1 MKTLQIG
8 YVLLSRHILLL
19 MFFVSL
25 KLFSQLPPHPQLNAN
40 NKHAVVGAYHKYDW
54 VHPNQYDFLSGSP
67 KNTTAN
73 KLRLQV
79 YYFTLFDREELLF
92 TYTNMP
98 SEFNDLFVFRPRR
111 SYARKGEG
119 APYGRGFPASSQYE
133 IRTYYGKSTTFFP
146 PTWEK
151 QNLNWPFGSSG
162 TSSFL
167 SQYYADFYPEARESN
182 SGENSYSLTGA
193 YWSQMYRHKNSS
205 HSLPTRWNY
214 GPGRGSIPNQ
224 RDPIVEYFIPDA
236 FWTDHDYFR
245 METFSALM
253 PNTGRWY
260 NTPNP
265 YMDPNYRII
274 FGGDWG
280 SYIFSQN
287 SYIFP
292 FVNQSGQKVTLL
304 NNSPVP
310 YDFGMQGAY
319 SNSESF
325 FSSFAQDK
333 EGDLLIYRWEPI
345 VDITNGLNR
354 FNGKTDS
361 YPERY
366 GADQTFNHLLIY
378 TDGYSTSN
386 PIKYDPDF
394 DPDITDDFYINP
406 YSGSVKFF
414 NEPDPTNRQ
423 LRLASVAI
431 DQYKDGQL
439 IGTIQNIIP
448 YFPQPFEGGN
458 KRPLI
463 SFTSDQN
470 IETKTSFDFD
480 TDIDS
485 KPDLI
490 IPNWSKNPNE
500 TRNRISHKQVNNNG
514 EVLLHAMDVEEGGN
528 IKFTIN
534 YSDPDNDNVTI
545 QIIPVI
551 PDLFDRYPWTLTDD
565 GNGSAEFEWDVPLD
579 ISEFSSL
586 QSYSFMFMVYAEDN
600 GGILNDL
607 NGQNI
612 EPFSITVHDGPGV
625 VISSTLVTTG
635 ETTNDQSIPIRI
647 DLTNIESSE
656 SGSLVF
662 ELEEDDFI
670 ITNASISDLEKSE
683 DGRFYT
689 ATLNPGTDPESAPVS
704 TSIKLPRNVFN
715 LTKTGGHGINT
726 VEVPNSESNLFEWT
740 SNQIRPTVEFEFF
753 DSSGNSLSN
762 NVKNNSPYIVG
773 KVIPSVLT
781 DNFALGDISLV
792 AENASIG
799 GFSKVVGIDQ
809 TYYTFKI
816 SADDNTEGTVKFS
829 IDANVFSDNIGN
841 QNLEGNLVGDN
852 SVKLFEWS
860 FDRNR
865 PSVTISNPFENATE
879 ATNDLTGQIVFSL
892 SEAISFQGNTLD
904 EVANST
910 ELSTKLIG
918 SLNTS
923 TTNAYFTNFSY
934 NVNTPNQFTAT
945 VNHSGGNRTAT
956 LICPE
961 GVFLD
966 LYGNK
971 STEETSSHSYN
982 LNLPRLSS
990 LYNLN
995 KTAQAPYRYSQG
1007 LPLVYLTSSS
1017 PVELLLG
1024 FSGQSKD
1031 ISVWPPNDTGYEG
1044 TWDGRKFPI
1053 APSDFIISSGTISN
1067 IQFFGLSEDTDEFG
1081 NKEQLFRALYTPASA
1096 FNGFVEITH
1105 RAESFQN
1112 ITGNNNIESKKQF
1125 ILDTNTPSLSLTSF
1139 TLNGIPISYESVTNE
1154 SDLIIELKTSEPIK
1168 GLEQD
1173 DISFWGRTE
1182 GVISNFERLDDS
1194 NYRFKVNHFDG
1205 DGVYN
1210 IDIFKNRFTDLANN
1224 PNNSRFNFK
1233 WYYDTTSP
1241 SVSIEILNGNNPI
1254 NDNEFVADQDVTIK
1268 YVFNES
1274 GMHSGPTGEAL
1285 IQLLNDNASN
1295 ISFTSAS
1302 FNSANQIITATGVI
1316 SDTITSPAEITIDFP
1331 KDIFKDRGGNLN
1343 TEANQR
1349 SFIFD
1354 DNVPEPII
1362 SLKSTSVDEL
1372 VNRGRYNVATI
1383 SVTFQFSEEL
1393 GALNSSLNLSELE
1406 SILSSQLPNG
1416 TLSNL
1421 QQEGNSYIAEVS
1433 GYSDGELTIKFPKDL
1448 VFTLSGV
1455 KNIEATS
1462 TVIYDGT
1469 PPNAIITVSKGGGVL
1484 LDEGSN
1490 TNQQNLNVTIVTS
1503 EITQDL
1509 AIEDLIVTGSV
1520 NLSPSLHKV
1529 DDYTYSL
1536 TLTNTSSGPV
1546 TLSLAA
1552 NKYSDSVGNFNSTDA
1567 NFSYNFDNIRPIPS
1581 ITSSGVSGDGV
1592 ALQNAVPIQLNF
1604 SEAVEFS
1611 LGNDNLENYISSLVT
1626 NGRVSDFSKG
1636 EDGTINFIVNRVANG
1651 TVSINLPENVFYDTH
1666 ENGNTSGTYSFDF
1679 NNTIELTKVEI
1690 SSNNSL
1696 EQDYTLSYAW
1706 GNAQQTRVVPGT
1718 RSLFNQ
1724 GVIDQLYVNNT
1735 HSLTFYFE
1743 SNAEIQDVE
1752 ISIDG
1757 KTYYPSSVNN
1767 DPTKWELI
1775 YPVSNSS
1782 NEGKVEFE
1790 IKFSDT
1796 TSKLQP
1802 LVTETTDNIY
1812 YTKDFTPPVFEIQ
1825 LFRFD
1830 ENGKTKIED
1839 FTKSL
1844 LPVKHSLKLSASET
1858 IYDQLAYQNVQGIP
1872 ANSADKIYKGNL
1884 ALLAAEIQYIE
1895 DKSPNYHNADLYNRI
1910 TNSVPLESR
1919 NSNYYNGDF
1928 FNISYT
1934 YTSEDLLFHPQRG
1947 TSSYSISVPG
1957 GYFMD
1962 LAGNKSLPASLNNLK
1977 LIDSG
1982 TLVTS
1987 SEAQIEKKSC
1997 EYVTSATFSR
2007 SRINS
2012 YAYTYFET
2020 DIIVELSTD
2029 ISSNSI
2035 EILEPYKIREIKRD
2049 LRTAKETYYHSY
2061 ELSIDFE
2068 LDIDK
2073 TSWVRFKT
2081 IDRASEPTVAETS
2094 DGSGYTEYFQQSYY
2108 PYKWEETESYTEWQL
2123 ITINENPIEVSGVN
2137 QICGL
2142 GQTES
2147 YTVNTSGGS
2156 WSVSDETIATIDASS
2171 GVLKSIKAG
2180 AIEVKYTTADGCTYT
2195 KSLEIF
2201 NATEVNITANGQVE
2215 FCEGNSVKLTADTS
2229 KNLVWYKD
2237 NDPLPQ
2243 ITSSVLNLE
2252 NNSDSG
2258 SYKVKYNT
2266 PCGSIWSNEIRVKV
2280 NSKPSPSKVN
2290 STSN

>member
-1 MKTLQIG
+1 MRF
-8 YVLLSRHILLL
+8 VSRDHFVQNKVVQILLFA
-19 MFFVSL
+19 FFIFQTNA
-25 KLFSQLPPHPQLNAN
+25 FSQVPPHPRLNAD

-111 SYARKGEG
+111 SYARRGEG
-119 APYGRGFPASSQYE
+119 APYGRGFSASSQSE

-146 PTWEK
+146 PNWEK

-448 YFPQPFEGGN
+448 YFPQPFEDDN

-579 ISEFSSL
+579 ISEFSPL

-625 VISSTLVTTG
+625 IISSTLVTTG

-799 GFSKVVGIDQ
+799 GFNKVVGLDQ

-865 PSVTISNPFENATE
+865 PSVTISNPFENATD

-892 SEAISFQGNTLD
+892 SEPISFQGNTLD

-990 LYNLN
+990 LYKLN

-1044 TWDGRKFPI
+1044 TWDGRKFPV

-1105 RAESFQN
+1105 LAESFQN
-1112 ITGNNNIESKKQF
+1112 ITGTNNIESKKQF

-1194 NYRFKVNHFDG
+1194 NYRFNVNHFDG

-1274 GMHSGPTGEAL
+1274 GMTSGPNGDDL
-1285 IQLLNDNASN
+1285 IQLLESNASN
-1295 ISFTSAS
+1295 ITITGAS
-1302 FNSANQIITATGVI
+1302 FDSTNQIITASGLIVGN
-1316 SDTITSPAEITIDFP
+1316 SPVEVTLDFP
-1331 KDIFKDRGGNLN
+1331 EDIFKDRGGNLN
-1343 TEANQR
+1343 TASNQR
-1349 SFIFD
+1349 SFTFD
-1354 DNVPEPII
+1354 DNIPEPII
-1362 SLKSTSVDEL
+1362 LLKTTSTP
-1372 VNRGRYNVATI
+1372 
-1383 SVTFQFSEEL
+1383 
-1393 GALNSSLNLSELE
+1393 GADLNYGTLYNSSEFNVVFEFSNPLGTTYSSYPLNELQT
-1406 SILSSQLPNG
+1406 ILSSQLPNG
-1416 TLSNL
+1416 VLSDL
-1421 QQEGNSYIAEVS
+1421 QKVDSDTFTAKISE
-1433 GYSDGELTIKFPKDL
+1433 YSDGEITVKFPKDL
-1448 VFTLSGV
+1448 VFTESGV
-1455 KNIEATS
+1455 KNLEASEVSIT
-1462 TVIYDGT
+1462 YDST
-1469 PPNAIITVSKGGGVL
+1469 PPLAILTVSTANGEFISENSKTNHENLIVNIITTEISADL
-1484 LDEGSN
+1484 TLDD
-1490 TNQQNLNVTIVTS
+1490 LNFS
-1503 EITQDL
+1503 
-1509 AIEDLIVTGSV
+1509 GNV
-1520 NLSPSLHKV
+1520 NSSSSTLNKI
-1529 DDYTYSL
+1529 DDFTYSFP
-1536 TLTNTSSGPV
+1536 LTNTSSGPV
-1546 TLSLAA
+1546 TLTLAD
-1552 NKYSDSVGNFNSTDA
+1552 NKFSDPAGNFNNNTTQ
-1567 NFSYNFDNIRPIPS
+1567 FSYDFDNIRPTPT
-1581 ITSSGVSGDGV
+1581 ITASGVSDDGV
-1592 ALQNAVPIQLNF
+1592 ALQNAVPIQLTF

-1611 LGNDNLENYISSLVT
+1611 LGNENLENYISSLVT
-1626 NGRVSDFSKG
+1626 NGRVSDFSKQ
-1636 EDGTINFIVNRVANG
+1636 EDGTINFIINRVANG
-1651 TVSINLPENVFYDTH
+1651 TVSVTLPENVFYDTH
-1666 ENGNTSGTYSFDF
+1666 ENGNTSGAYSFDF

-1690 SSNNSL
+1690 SSNNNL
-1696 EQDYTLSYAW
+1696 EQDYTLSYQW
-1706 GNAQQTRVVPGT
+1706 GNTQQTRVVPGT

-1735 HSLTFYFE
+1735 HSLTFYLE

-1757 KTYYPSSVNN
+1757 MTYYPSRVNN
-1767 DPTKWELI
+1767 DLTKWELI
-1775 YPVSNSS
+1775 YPVSDSS

-1812 YTKDFTPPVFEIQ
+1812 YTKDFTSPVFEVQ
-1825 LFRFD
+1825 LFMFYG
-1830 ENGKTKIED
+1830 NGKIKIED
-1839 FTKSL
+1839 FTKPF
-1844 LPVKHSLKLSASET
+1844 LPVKHSLKLNASET
-1858 IYDQLAYQNVQGIP
+1858 IYDQLAYQNVQGY
-1872 ANSADKIYKGNL
+1872 ATNSVDKIYKGNL
-1884 ALLAAEIQYIE
+1884 ALLAAQIQYYNGVFG
-1895 DKSPNYHNADLYNRI
+1895 NYHNPDLFNRI
-1910 TNSVPLESR
+1910 S
-1919 NSNYYNGDF
+1919 SNIPFYTFYNGYYEDGSF
-1928 FNISYT
+1928 
-1934 YTSEDLLFHPQRG
+1934 SEDKTFTTEDLIFYPG
-1947 TSSYSISVPG
+1947 NSDATGSYSINVPE

-1962 LAGNKSLPASLNNLK
+1962 LAGNKSLPTSLNGLK
-1977 LIDSG
+1977 VLGGVGSIA
-1982 TLVTS
+1982 TS
-1987 SEAQIEKKSC
+1987 SEAVIEKKDC
-1997 EYVTSATFSR
+1997 EYVTKASFSR
-2007 SRINS
+2007 VRSNTPS
-2012 YAYTYFET
+2012 YTYFET
-2020 DIIVELSTD
+2020 DIIVQLSSD
-2029 ISSNSI
+2029 QGSSSI
-2035 EILEPYKIREIKRD
+2035 DILEPYKINQVSRD
-2049 LRTAKETYYHSY
+2049 SKTYSNS
-2061 ELSIDFE
+2061 ESLSVHFE
-2068 LDIDK
+2068 LDIEN
-2073 TSWVRFKT
+2073 TTWVRFKT
-2081 IDRASEPTVAETS
+2081 IDK
-2094 DGSGYTEYFQQSYY
+2094 GSQPLNDSNYTEYFQASNTNM
-2108 PYKWEETESYTEWQL
+2108 WEQTESYTEWQL
-2123 ITINENPIEVSGVN
+2123 VTINENPIEVSGVN

-2142 GQTES
+2142 GQTET
-2147 YTVNTSGGS
+2147 YTVNTTGGS

-2171 GVLKSIKAG
+2171 GVLTSVKAG
-2180 AIEVKYTTADGCTYT
+2180 AIEVTYTTADGCTYA

-2215 FCEGNSVKLTADTS
+2215 FCEGYSVKLTADTS

-2237 NDPLPQ
+2237 NNPLPQ

-2258 SYKVKYNT
+2258 IYKVKYNT
-2266 PCGSIWSNEIRVKV
+2266 PCGPIWSNEIIVKV